1 VTAEAAIR
9 EHLTGLAEQRGRVVA
24 DVERGSYVPFWLLL
38 YHPPE
43 VVRPR
48 LGRALDDLRL
58 QCDSAD
64 DFMQQ
69 IVAFTLGD
77 SGSPHW
83 SDLAVGWLE
92 AGLPIDERVAAA
104 VDRLVEREGATQA
117 VRHRAFRLVARW
129 RKRGA
134 GAV

>member
-1 VTAEAAIR
+1 MTAEAAIR

-92 AGLPIDERVAAA
+92 AGLPIDERVA
-104 VDRLVEREGATQA
+104 VFRQREQELIESADT
-117 VRHRAFRLVARW
+117 AFRFHSGPPCA
-129 RKRGA
+129 A
-134 GAV
+134 